1 MSDLGHDKTLRKAF
15 EGRSTARREPKR
27 PLLEAALLLAAFYLP
42 AYMPWASAFAPRDMT
57 KASYHLSLIAVDLPR
72 MLLVLY
78 LMTASDGL
86 GPFGVKRI
94 TARDPLRALFT
105 ALGAMAIV
113 LFSGLCFSLF
123 GLQNPL
129 MAIAQSAPRAQA
141 MLVPLVLVS
150 SVAVGYCE
158 ELFFRSY
165 LMRRLGQAGLS
176 LFRSA
181 IASSLVFGAG
191 HGYQGIIGIV
201 SGSLLGLYFVWRWID
216 GGNIHEI
223 GLGHGLYDAVVTAI
237 AIYS

>member
-1 MSDLGHDKTLRKAF
+1 MSDRGQDDA
-15 EGRSTARREPKR
+15 GEPKR

-42 AYMPWASAFAPRDMT
+42 AYMPWGSAFAPRDMV
-57 KASYHLSLIAVDLPR
+57 KAEYHLSLVAVDLPR
-72 MLLVLY
+72 ALLVLY
-78 LMTASDGL
+78 IMATSDGL
-86 GPFGVKRI
+86 GPFGVGRI
-94 TARDPLRALFT
+94 AVRDPLRALFT
-105 ALGAMAIV
+105 ALGAMAVV
-113 LFSGLCFSLF
+113 LCSGLCFSLF

-129 MAIAQSAPRAQA
+129 MAASQSGPRAQA
-141 MLVPLVLVS
+141 MLAPLVLVS

-165 LMRRLGQAGLS
+165 LMRRLGQAGLP
-176 LFRSA
+176 LLWSA

-191 HGYQGIIGIV
+191 HGYQGIVGIV
-201 SGSLLGLYFVWRWID
+201 SGSLLGLYFAWRWID